1 MTTTQVEVPAAT
13 AVRPL
18 AMRGI
23 VKRWKGLDA
32 PVLAGVDLDLEPGT
46 IVAVTG
52 RNGTG
57 KTTLLRIA
65 AGIIRADSGAVR
77 IAGFDPEKERRE
89 YQRRVGFVSAGS
101 AALYARLTVDDHL
114 SMVARLALLPRLER
128 ARKALHVL
136 ERFELAELRGKRV
149 DRLSMGQRQRLRLAL
164 GFLHAPEVILLDEP
178 ENSLD
183 DQAVGLLA
191 AALTE
196 LRDRGGAA
204 IVCSPS
210 GVHDALS
217 FDQRLALADGRLE
230 PA

>member
-1 MTTTQVEVPAAT
+1 
-13 AVRPL
+13 
-18 AMRGI
+18 MRGI
-23 VKRWKGLDA
+23 VKRWKGLPA
-32 PVLAGVDLDLEPGT
+32 PVLAGVDLELEPGT
-46 IVAVTG
+46 IVAISG

-65 AGIIRADSGAVR
+65 AGIIAPDAGAVSV
-77 IAGFDPEKERRE
+77 AGFDPERQRRE
-89 YQRRVGFVSAGS
+89 FQRRVGFVSAGS

-128 ARKALHVL
+128 ARAALHVL
-136 ERFELAELRGKRV
+136 ELFELAELRGKRV

-164 GFLHAPEVILLDEP
+164 GFLHSPEVILLDEP

-191 AALTE
+191 YALTE